1 MAAHNRLVLAG
12 FNNQF
17 AEFIE
22 DILVIFPD
30 NRDVIA
36 AKNSL
41 GYLRK
46 MNPVIIISFWKGYII
61 PRYAQQI
68 EQGDCDFFL
77 KKDYSLDVGSVSA
90 DNSSSSDIIAA
101 IDRIR
106 TPLSELSQANLD
118 KCVQYLQNLTKL
130 AIVYEG

>member
-1 MAAHNRLVLAG
+1 MPSQNRLVLAG